1 MSVEHVLERQGPRRL
16 LSLDGGGI
24 RGALTIEILARI
36 EALLRE
42 RSGRPDL
49 VLADY
54 FDYIGGTSTGAI
66 IATCLAVGKSVDEI
80 RGFYRENSAAMFAPA
95 GLMSRILNKFTAK
108 NLSERLR
115 AELGAETKLGD
126 ASVRT
131 LLMMVLRNATTDS
144 PWPVSNN
151 PRAMFNDRAYASCN
165 LEFPLWQLVRASTA
179 APTFFEP
186 EEIEVEGHRFVFV
199 DGGVTTFNNPAFQ
212 LFLMATAAPY
222 RLNWRTGEDQMLL
235 VSVGTGG
242 AAAANLNLSPTQMHL
257 LYHVQSIPL
266 ALISAAM
273 NQQDMLCRAFGRC
286 LQGRPIDTEL
296 GDMRDGLA
304 GVAIAHER
312 PTCFQGPDGPVAKM
326 FTYLRYDADLSR
338 QGLDQLGLTDVEPTK
353 MQQMDCVTNLDT
365 LQEIGR
371 RIAERDVHGDV
382 LAQFLPVEGGP
393 GSTGPTV
400 SPSEHANV
408 RLLDGVNRAG
418 RWFRAQKIGPV
429 WVRVAE
435 TRGSVQ
441 TLEGIEH
448 VDAGSCICRGEAG
461 DLWPQSAETLASR
474 YVSTDD
480 MDAAGWRKH
489 IPRANTAGVMAASMP
504 DAFVVQS
511 RWGALRGKPGDYLI
525 KNHAD
530 RDVPYPDDVWVVD
543 QTLFGRT
550 YERVAS
556 DPDEQP

>member
-1 MSVEHVLERQGPRRL
+1 MSVEHVLARQGPRRL

-36 EALLRE
+36 ESLLRE

-66 IATCLAVGKSVDEI
+66 IAACLAVGKSVDTI

-95 GLMSRILNKFTAK
+95 GLLSRIRNKFTAK
-108 NLSERLR
+108 NLSVRLR
-115 AELGAETKLGD
+115 AELGDETRLGD
-126 ASVRT
+126 ASIRT
-131 LLMMVLRNATTDS
+131 LLMLVLRNATTDS

-151 PRAMFNDRAYASCN
+151 PRAMFNARDYASCN
-165 LEFPLWQLVRASTA
+165 LEFPLWQLVRASAA

-222 RLNWRTGEDQMLL
+222 RLNWPTGEDQMLL

-242 AAAANLNLSPTQMHL
+242 AAAANMNLSPMQMHL
-257 LYHVQSIPL
+257 LYNVQSLPS

-286 LQGRPIDTEL
+286 MQGRPIDTEL
-296 GDMRDGLA
+296 GDMRDGA
-304 GVAIAHER
+304 TGGMSAPEHDA
-312 PTCFQGPDGPVAKM
+312 CFQGRDGAIAKM

-338 QGLDQLGLTDVEPTK
+338 EGLDRLGLADVEPK
-353 MQQMDCVTNLDT
+353 KIQQMDCVANLDA

-371 RIAERDVHGDV
+371 RISARDVYGDV
-382 LAQFLPVEGGP
+382 LAQFLPVDGVP
-393 GSTGPTV
+393 GSAGLTV
-400 SPSEHANV
+400 SPSENANV
-408 RLLDGVNRAG
+408 RLLDGVNRTG
-418 RWFRAQKIGPV
+418 RWFRAKKTGPV

-435 TRGSVQ
+435 TRESVQ

-448 VDAGSCICRGEAG
+448 VDAGGCICRGEAG

-474 YVSTDD
+474 YGATDD
-480 MDAAGWRKH
+480 VDAAGWRKY
-489 IPRANTAGVMAASMP
+489 IPRTHAPGVMAASMP

-511 RWGALRGKPGDYLI
+511 RWGALRGKAGDYLV
-525 KNHAD
+525 KNYAD

-543 QTLFGRT
+543 QALFGHT
-550 YERVAS
+550 YEPVTS
-556 DPDEQP
+556 DSVEEP